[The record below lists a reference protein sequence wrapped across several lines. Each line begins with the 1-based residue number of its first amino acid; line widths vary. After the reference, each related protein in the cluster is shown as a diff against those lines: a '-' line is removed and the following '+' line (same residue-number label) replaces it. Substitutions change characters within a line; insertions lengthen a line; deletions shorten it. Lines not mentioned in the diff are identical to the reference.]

1 MRHHRQAAGQQ
12 WHLDIWSWLVCVPE
26 RVAVCVR
33 CVCGYSCN
41 VTVCTVWLW
50 AVCTCLGSFNDP
62 HLKSLPLPPAS
73 LSGAIRTP
81 PRDDRALGEARC
93 GPQRCHSGQEPLSS
107 LFLLVVALCSL
118 SQMWPWALATLH
130 SVLAL
135 DSDST
140 HAPSSSSISATL
152 AAG

>member
-1 MRHHRQAAGQQ
+1 MGLGVVTQVK
-12 WHLDIWSWLVCVPE
+12 S
-26 RVAVCVR
+26 R
-33 CVCGYSCN
+33 C
-41 VTVCTVWLW
+41 
-50 AVCTCLGSFNDP
+50 P
-62 HLKSLPLPPAS
+62 
-73 LSGAIRTP
+73 
-81 PRDDRALGEARC
+81 
-93 GPQRCHSGQEPLSS
+93 

-140 HAPSSSSISATL
+140 HAPSSSPISATL